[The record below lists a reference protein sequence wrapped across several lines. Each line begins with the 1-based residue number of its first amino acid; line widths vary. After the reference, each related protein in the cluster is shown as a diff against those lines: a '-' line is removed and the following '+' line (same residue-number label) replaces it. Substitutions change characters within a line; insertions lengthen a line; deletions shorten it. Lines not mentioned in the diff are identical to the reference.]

1 MHKIVSM
8 LIAAAMTAV
17 VLGAAPAHAETE
29 PTTLVVDG
37 TLQVTAVD
45 TFGSQAQAD
54 HLYSVV
60 TDDGAEIPI
69 DLEQDAPANSRFR
82 GELVVEGAVA
92 AALDT
97 IDLLPRAGS
106 TIAEDTRV
114 GRAVVDVAERLARP
128 LEVVSSIVAPAAAAP
143 VTTPAPHRAYV
154 AVLTN
159 RGSVEET
166 DDQVT
171 ALVNKMTG
179 YWVTESSGVIPS
191 FALEGSVKRFTSA
204 VAGTTAQS

>member
-82 GELVVEGAVA
+82 GELVV
-92 AALDT
+92 
-97 IDLLPRAGS
+97 
-106 TIAEDTRV
+106 
-114 GRAVVDVAERLARP
+114 
-128 LEVVSSIVAPAAAAP
+128 
-143 VTTPAPHRAYV
+143 
-154 AVLTN
+154 
-159 RGSVEET
+159 
-166 DDQVT
+166 
-171 ALVNKMTG
+171 
-179 YWVTESSGVIPS
+179 
-191 FALEGSVKRFTSA
+191 
-204 VAGTTAQS
+204 